1 MVDGSRHVVRISTNM
16 KCQVNKYHKFDKHVI
31 KNCCFLFIY
40 NAFNKNINGENF
52 EMKIKKPEQY
62 SHKNKTDKINCALID
77 CIRVLN

>member
-1 MVDGSRHVVRISTNM
+1 MVDGSRNVVRIKTNM
-16 KCQVNKYHKFDKHVI
+16 KCQVNKYHKFDKPVI

-52 EMKIKKPEQY
+52 EMKIIKPEQY
-62 SHKNKTDKINCALID
+62 SQKNKTDKINCALID